1 MQVSLGRLRKK
12 LAQDDKGFTLIE
24 LLVVVVIIGVLVAI
38 AIPTYLNY
46 TKGAKNKSAQ
56 SDVRGAVSAVEQYYT
71 ENGNAYPDDVATTT
85 ATVGQNLNLATTGAA
100 AGEATQ
106 TITVSDGNW
115 ITYNKVDNTHYNIC
129 AQNQDG
135 KAIYFYNSAKGG
147 AVKKWTTDAS
157 LTNCANQT

>member
-12 LAQDDKGFTLIE
+12 LAHDKGFTLIE

-71 ENGNAYPDDVATTT
+71 ENGNTYPPSKDNSGSA
-85 ATVGQNLNLATTGAA
+85 GSNLSLTDNA
-100 AGEATQ
+100 AGTSAQ
-106 TITVSDGNW
+106 TITVSDGN
-115 ITYNKVDNTHYNIC
+115 TLFYAKVNETHYNIC
-129 AQNQDG
+129 AQNIDG
-135 KAIYFYNSAKGG
+135 QAIYYYNSAKGG
-147 AVKKWTTDAS
+147 SVKKWTDTMAAC
-157 LTNCANQT
+157 LAQA